1 MLLGV
6 WPAVPKVMMAVVDVR
21 NVAEAHLQAIK
32 VPEARNERIILCNR
46 TFFLKSLCEIFVQ
59 HYGEGTYPVKLE
71 EMTECPPENKRFKLV
86 WERKYDVDHSKSE
99 RLLGIKYIDIKDTL
113 IEMAE
118 KMIQD
123 RVIPDH
129 RKK

>member
-71 EMTECPPENKRFKLV
+71 EMTECPPDNKRFKLV

-99 RLLGIKYIDIKDTL
+99 RLLGINYIDIKDTL

-123 RVIPDH
+123 GIIPDH